1 MSRRAQE
8 NLVAGVLLA
17 FFLGIIVLSLGYSPR
32 SRLVPLPMAVL
43 GAILV
48 TVQLIWQNLRSVD
61 ELQVDVLEFLTGHSR
76 AEGPIPAAQPGSVG
90 SKDAGSPGSLPRKD
104 AKTTGSWKSFVAFG
118 MVAVLLAGFLLLGPI
133 PAIFLFT
140 AAYLILTKY
149 SSWPRGLAYAAVFTT
164 IIVVVFGH
172 VLKIPLD
179 RSILLPGIGQ
189 YVGL

>member
-17 FFLGIIVLSLGYSPR
+17 AFLGIIVLSLGYSPR

-48 TVQLIWQNLRSVD
+48 TVQLVWQNVRSVD
-61 ELQVDVLEFLTGHSR
+61 ELQVDVLEFLTGQSR
-76 AEGPIPAAQPGSVG
+76 AAADQHAPPG
-90 SKDAGSPGSLPRKD
+90 SKDIGNAGSLTRKD
-104 AKTTGSWKSFVAFG
+104 ARTGGSWKNFVAFG
-118 MVAVLLAGFLLLGPI
+118 MVAALLAGFLLLGPI

-140 AAYLILTKY
+140 SGYLILTKY
-149 SSWPRGLAYAAVFTT
+149 SSWAKGLAYAALFTA

-172 VLKIPLD
+172 ILKIPLD

-189 YVGL
+189 YIGL